1 MFALLLRHNN
11 LVFYFNYSQIKGEM
25 MTNQIALI
33 IIDVQKAF
41 QLPDWGERNNIFA
54 EENMR
59 ILLEEWRKRERSV
72 FHIQHVNKENAQS
85 MFYERAETVN
95 FKEEVQPLLGEV
107 VIQKFVNSA
116 FIGTNLEEQ
125 LRKNKCNAV
134 VVVGLTTNHCVET
147 TTRMAG
153 NLGFTTYLVSDATAT
168 FNRKGLDGKEY
179 SAEDIHNMTLVNL
192 HEEFATIVTT
202 KEVLKL
208 F

>member
-1 MFALLLRHNN
+1 
-11 LVFYFNYSQIKGEM
+11 M

-59 ILLEEWRKRERSV
+59 ILLEEWRKRKQSV

-95 FKEEVQPLLGEV
+95 FKEEVQPLPGEV

-125 LRKNKCNAV
+125 LREKKCNAV

-179 SAEDIHNMTLVNL
+179 SAEDIHNMTFVNL

-202 KEVLKL
+202 KEALKL

>member
-1 MFALLLRHNN
+1 
-11 LVFYFNYSQIKGEM
+11 

-41 QLPDWGERNNIFA
+41 QLPYWGQRNNLFA

-59 ILLEEWRKRERSV
+59 MLLEEWRKRKRPV

-85 MFYERAETVN
+85 MFYEGVETVN
-95 FKEEVQPLLGEV
+95 FKEEVQPLPGEV
-107 VIQKFVNSA
+107 VIQKSVNSA

-134 VVVGLTTNHCVET
+134 VIVGLTTNHCVET

-202 KEVLKL
+202 KEALKL

>member
-1 MFALLLRHNN
+1 
-11 LVFYFNYSQIKGEM
+11 

-59 ILLEEWRKRERSV
+59 ILLEEWRKRERPV

-125 LRKNKCNAV
+125 LRKNKCNAII
-134 VVVGLTTNHCVET
+134 GCRINDKSLRGNYDTNG
-147 TTRMAG
+147 R

>member
-1 MFALLLRHNN
+1 
-11 LVFYFNYSQIKGEM
+11 

-41 QLPDWGERNNIFA
+41 QLPYWGERNNLFA
-54 EENMR
+54 EENMKS
-59 ILLEEWRKRERSV
+59 LLEEWRKRKLPV
-72 FHIQHVNKENAQS
+72 FHIQHVNKESVHS
-85 MFYERAETVN
+85 MFYQHAETVN
-95 FKEEVQPLLGEV
+95 FKEEVKPLPGEV
-107 VIQKFVNSA
+107 IVQKSVNSA

-125 LRKNKCNAV
+125 LSEKKCNTV
-134 VVVGLTTNHCVET
+134 VIVGLTTNHCVET

-153 NLGFTTYLVSDATAT
+153 NLGFQTYIVSDATAT
-168 FNRKGLDGKEY
+168 FNRKGPDGTEY

-192 HEEFATIVTT
+192 HNEFATIVTT

>member
-1 MFALLLRHNN
+1 
-11 LVFYFNYSQIKGEM
+11 
-25 MTNQIALI
+25 MTKQIALI

-59 ILLEEWRKRERSV
+59 ILLEEWRKRKRPV

-168 FNRKGLDGKEY
+168 FNRIGLDGKEY

>member
-1 MFALLLRHNN
+1 
-11 LVFYFNYSQIKGEM
+11 

-41 QLPDWGERNNIFA
+41 QFPYWGERNNLFA
-54 EENMR
+54 EENMKR
-59 ILLEEWRKRERSV
+59 LLEEWRKRNLPV
-72 FHIQHVNKENAQS
+72 FHIQHVNKESVQS
-85 MFYERAETVN
+85 MFYQHAETVN
-95 FKEEVQPLLGEV
+95 FKEEVKPLPDEII
-107 VIQKFVNSA
+107 IQKSVNSA

-125 LRKNKCNAV
+125 LREKKCNTV
-134 VVVGLTTNHCVET
+134 VIVGLTTNHCVET

-168 FNRKGLDGKEY
+168 FNRTGSDGTEY

-192 HEEFATIVTT
+192 HDEFATIVTT